1 MAPVQCLGLGDC
13 GPGLGAG
20 PGRKPLVQELAE
32 LEGQILVIKQQL
44 QTAMRRK
51 RELEEYQ
58 LSTSNQPTNQ
68 TTVANTAAKQPAS
81 HPSKQLNQLTQYSQ
95 SHQQTIQHTNTLPEL

>member
-1 MAPVQCLGLGDC
+1 
-13 GPGLGAG
+13 
-20 PGRKPLVQELAE
+20 LAE